1 MSAGSSEDEFPNG
14 ENTPVVKVEV
24 PDGENDPK
32 DLEGRDNV
40 KTEPGLMAEHQGL
53 PIEERP
59 NVTTATSGLS
69 NDPPAL
75 SRSYTLADKDKR
87 SVHWQ
92 GQYDSNNND
101 ERAQDA
107 SRTRGEPSKR
117 PDKQPPSL
125 SVSVTVSQTD
135 GACGGEEGQFSD
147 ADSMEDGTQM
157 SSTMLLSE
165 STAES
170 TIHGSSWDR

>member
-24 PDGENDPK
+24 PDGETDPK

-69 NDPPAL
+69 NDPPL
-75 SRSYTLADKDKR
+75 SPAAIPSLT
-87 SVHWQ
+87 
-92 GQYDSNNND
+92 
-101 ERAQDA
+101 
-107 SRTRGEPSKR
+107 RTRGACTGRASTTPTTTMRGPRTPAGPGESPASGLTSS
-117 PDKQPPSL
+117 PP
-125 SVSVTVSQTD
+125 VSR
-135 GACGGEEGQFSD
+135 CP
-147 ADSMEDGTQM
+147 
-157 SSTMLLSE
+157 
-165 STAES
+165 
-170 TIHGSSWDR
+170 